1 MWRKKVLHRE
11 DIDLALKHGL
21 PVLKKIYERFSGKYA
36 SPGAAH
42 YMSMIEFQE
51 LFQDSGI
58 FNDQFGTKMLPQQF
72 TLSMMTQV
80 DEIDSDRHMNMSF
93 CEFME
98 GLVRVAENLA
108 IPNLVQDY
116 YNIGEIV
123 DGSVTEE
130 DKAEYAKR
138 TLP

>member
-1 MWRKKVLHRE
+1 MFNDYLDQYFDRFKASVWRKKVLHRE

-21 PVLKKIYERFSGKYA
+21 PVLKKIYEKFSGKYA

-51 LFQDSGI
+51 LFQDSGV
-58 FNDQFGTKMLPQQF
+58 FNESFGSKMLPLQF

-80 DEIDSDRHMNMSF
+80 DELDSDRHMNMSF

-108 IPNLVQDY
+108 IPNLV
-116 YNIGEIV
+116 
-123 DGSVTEE
+123 
-130 DKAEYAKR
+130 
-138 TLP
+138 